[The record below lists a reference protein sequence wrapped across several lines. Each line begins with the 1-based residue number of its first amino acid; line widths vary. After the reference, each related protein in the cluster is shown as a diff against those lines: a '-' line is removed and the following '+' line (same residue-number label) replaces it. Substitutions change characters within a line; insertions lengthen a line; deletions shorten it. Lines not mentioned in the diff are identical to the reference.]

1 MWRGEEW
8 EMEGDSAEIVTE
20 VSVEPRHLDMVHL
33 GFKGFLFH
41 KITQRSRGT
50 IQGLP
55 NVFLTFY

>member
-1 MWRGEEW
+1 
-8 EMEGDSAEIVTE
+8 MEGDSAEIVTE